1 MKYFVDGLNSI
12 NINGSVVT
20 LQFANLERE
29 EDKIVISDKHEI
41 VLTKE
46 SLDNAKRLIEQIY
59 DKIEQA
65 NVVETKEE
73 QIEEKVEEQTEEVVE
88 KKKGSRKKKSK

>member
-73 QIEEKVEEQTEEVVE
+73 QTEEVVE

>member
-73 QIEEKVEEQTEEVVE
+73 QTEEVVE
-88 KKKGSRKKKSK
+88 KKKSSRKKKSK

>member
-65 NVVETKEE
+65 TVVESK
-73 QIEEKVEEQTEEVVE
+73 EEQTEEVVE

>member
-59 DKIEQA
+59 EKIEQTT
-65 NVVETKEE
+65 VVETKEE
-73 QIEEKVEEQTEEVVE
+73 QTKEEQIEEVVE